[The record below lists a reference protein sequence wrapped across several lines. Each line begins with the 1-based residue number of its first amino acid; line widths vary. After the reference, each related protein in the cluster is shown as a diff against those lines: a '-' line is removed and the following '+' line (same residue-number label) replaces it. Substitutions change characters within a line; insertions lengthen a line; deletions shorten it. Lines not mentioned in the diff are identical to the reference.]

1 MNMTIEKYPATGI
14 ENKTIELFNELDVLG
29 LYVYLQ
35 MLIQHET
42 TTVTVIIDRIIE
54 KFKVDYEFVMFVLK
68 QLEKEG
74 LLVIARNKED

>member
-14 ENKTIELFNELDVLG
+14 ENKIIELFNELDVLG

-74 LLVIARNKED
+74 LLFIAKNKED